1 MWALATAARC
11 RGLLAAANGD
21 FDAAFDAFDRALAQ
35 HDRMPGRFERG
46 RTLLSYGT
54 ARRRARERGAARRA
68 LEAALE
74 IFEEQGA
81 ELWARRAADE
91 LRRISGRRPA
101 GAELTE
107 TELRVA
113 RLAAEGRANKEIAA
127 AMFMSVHTVEAHLS
141 RVYRKLGLRSRTGL
155 ARQAAITAEPE
166 PKP

>member
-1 MWALATAARC
+1 MRSTTAC
-11 RGLLAAANGD
+11 PTPSKEHVIG
-21 FDAAFDAFDRALAQ
+21 
-35 HDRMPGRFERG
+35 HDSENP
-46 RTLLSYGT
+46 
-54 ARRRARERGAARRA
+54 RR
-68 LEAALE
+68 
-74 IFEEQGA
+74 QGA